1 MEFPR
6 QEYRSGVSFPSP
18 GDLPDPG
25 IEYTYPA
32 LAGRFFTT
40 VPPGKPHWGYVYPSD
55 LLDIITNSINT
66 NLSKLQESV
75 EDRGAWLATVH
86 GIRKSGKDLANEQ
99 QQQND
104 LF

>member
-75 EDRGAWLATVH
+75 EDRGASHAAVH
-86 GIRKSGKDLANEQ
+86 ETAMSQ
-99 QQQND
+99 T
-104 LF
+104 

>member
-1 MEFPR
+1 M
-6 QEYRSGVSFPSP
+6 SFPSP